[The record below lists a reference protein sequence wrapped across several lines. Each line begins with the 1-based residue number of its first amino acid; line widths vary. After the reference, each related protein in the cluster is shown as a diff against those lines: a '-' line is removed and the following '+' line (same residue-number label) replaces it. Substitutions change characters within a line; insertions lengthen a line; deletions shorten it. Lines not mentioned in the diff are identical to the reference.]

1 MQYAALLYSSC
12 IMKMISNFTIFFI
25 FQIIVSKFFFINYNR
40 LLNFNMIPAV
50 LLLMISFFIFKINY
64 LNFLKDSQNF
74 FIQTLPLH
82 TSCLFSMLLNDNIV
96 DIGKSDGICLPTF
109 VVNEFSALFLHQSVF
124 SINI

>member
-1 MQYAALLYSSC
+1 MFPAALL
-12 IMKMISNFTIFFI
+12 
-25 FQIIVSKFFFINYNR
+25 
-40 LLNFNMIPAV
+40 L
-50 LLLMISFFIFKINY
+50 ISFFIFKINY